1 MYLHTYNMMIM
12 TVIVSDWSTHDKLHI
27 HIHIHI
33 MPMIICTTPRACSLA
48 SHSRSRSTLAARG
61 PSGMSSTSYRWNRGY
76 VCFFLQT
83 FQDFILWLL
92 FMMLG
97 PLVSVVTGWW
107 FSFRNYHPTSP
118 LRYQLNWHPFTG
130 WHNIGHDE
138 SKWPQKGAQNR
149 DSMGILYTIYPYTHF
164 LLLTALLR
172 TNGHTGLY

>member
-1 MYLHTYNMMIM
+1 MI
-12 TVIVSDWSTHDKLHI
+12 T
-27 HIHIHI
+27 
-33 MPMIICTTPRACSLA
+33 RACSLA

-83 FQDFILWLL
+83 FQDYDLSYDFP

-97 PLVSVVTGWW
+97 PLVPAVTGWW

-138 SKWPQKGAQNR
+138 SKWPQKGAQKR
-149 DSMGILYTIYPYTHF
+149 DSMGIFPIYP
-164 LLLTALLR
+164 LTTFYSPTENKWPKMSCIFGPKL
-172 TNGHTGLY
+172 HTGSTLERFQ